1 MMTCAPVS
9 LFGLSSTGFMS
20 VCGARRA
27 ACACTACARP
37 ISPPSPVTALF
48 SAMFCGLNGATFTSC
63 RTSQRHKAATSVL
76 LPASEVVPCTM
87 IVLAFILK
95 TFFVHEKHET
105 KQFSTQVLQFIS
117 CIFVLF
123 VDNRFFQVHRL
134 SSPSESDKRAHCAS
148 SRGKPKRTLDGV
160 SNRRVN
166 MPCCASCSC
175 TFAAS
180 AQHTH

>member
-27 ACACTACARP
+27 ACPCPACARP

-48 SAMFCGLNGATFTSC
+48 SAMFCGSNGTTRTPC
-63 RTSQRHKAATSVL
+63 RSSQRHKAATNVL

-87 IVLAFILK
+87 TVLAFILK
-95 TFFVHEKHET
+95 TFFAHENARNK
-105 KQFSTQVLQFIS
+105 LQNLRKKLF
-117 CIFVLF
+117 CFVTFVFF
-123 VDNRFFQVHRL
+123 VDNKFFQVHRL
-134 SSPSESDKRAHCAS
+134 SFPNESAKRAHCAS
-148 SRGKPKRTLDGV
+148 SRGKPKRTLGGV
-160 SNRRVN
+160 SNRRVS